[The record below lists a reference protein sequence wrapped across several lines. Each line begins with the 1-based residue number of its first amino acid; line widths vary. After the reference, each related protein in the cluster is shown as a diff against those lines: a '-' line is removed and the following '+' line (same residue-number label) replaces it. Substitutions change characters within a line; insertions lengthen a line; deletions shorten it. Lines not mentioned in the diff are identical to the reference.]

1 MAQGKVAII
10 IYSLYHHVYDLALAE
25 KAGIEAAGGVADI
38 YQVAETLSDDVLAK
52 MHAPAKP
59 DIPIATHETLT
70 QYDAFLFG
78 IPTRFGN
85 FPAQIKAFGIEP
97 VDYGLKML

>member
-38 YQVAETLSDDVLAK
+38 YQVARN
-52 MHAPAKP
+52 
-59 DIPIATHETLT
+59 II
-70 QYDAFLFG
+70 
-78 IPTRFGN
+78 
-85 FPAQIKAFGIEP
+85 
-97 VDYGLKML
+97 